1 MGHTLSLS
9 RAARLAGVSRGV
21 LQRQIREGA
30 LPSSDGQV
38 ASEDLARLYPNLDF
52 EASGAFERVARIK
65 EAAFGR
71 RVQERALP
79 SQEVL
84 AQRLY
89 EHSRELAD
97 ARRLLQRYHALVV
110 DTQAQAGALADA
122 TGLPAARELAAGL
135 ERGLAD
141 VLATDAADAI
151 TVMDDLLKLLSA
163 RVVVRPSG
171 REFFVEGRETLLQA
185 GLRAG
190 LHLDYG
196 CGNGS
201 CGLCKARVVAGDVV
215 RVAPCDYPL
224 SEAERLQG
232 HALLC
237 VNAAA
242 SAEIVLETLE
252 ARGPDDIAA
261 QDVAVRVRAVTP
273 LAPDTLL
280 LHLQT
285 PRTQRL
291 RFLAG
296 QSVTLGASRDGADA
310 AATYPVASC
319 PCDDRNLHFHVARDA
334 QDPLAAWLFAGA
346 IRAGD
351 TLNLR
356 GPVGAFTLADA
367 GRPLVF
373 LACDT
378 GFAPVRSLI
387 EHAMAADTT
396 EALVLGW
403 LATRPDGH
411 YLANQCRAW
420 ADSFDTFRY
429 VAHADADL
437 ERGAAD
443 LLDSLYVAPPLVES
457 DFYVA
462 GPGAFV
468 ECVAAALV
476 ARGVAAARIRS

>member
-38 ASEDLARLYPNLDF
+38 ASEDLARLYPSLDL

-110 DTQAQAGALADA
+110 DTQARSGALADA

-135 ERGLAD
+135 ERGLAE

-171 REFFVEGRETLLQA
+171 REFYVEGRETLLQA

-201 CGLCKARVVAGDVV
+201 CGLCKARVVAGEVV

-242 SAEIVLETLE
+242 SGEIVLETLE

-296 QSVTLGASRDGADA
+296 QSVTLGAGRGGEDA

-319 PCDDRNLHFHVARDA
+319 P
-334 QDPLAAWLFAGA
+334 
-346 IRAGD
+346 
-351 TLNLR
+351 
-356 GPVGAFTLADA
+356 
-367 GRPLVF
+367 
-373 LACDT
+373 
-378 GFAPVRSLI
+378 
-387 EHAMAADTT
+387 
-396 EALVLGW
+396 
-403 LATRPDGH
+403 
-411 YLANQCRAW
+411 
-420 ADSFDTFRY
+420 
-429 VAHADADL
+429 
-437 ERGAAD
+437 
-443 LLDSLYVAPPLVES
+443 
-457 DFYVA
+457 
-462 GPGAFV
+462 
-468 ECVAAALV
+468 
-476 ARGVAAARIRS
+476 

>member
-21 LQRQIREGA
+21 LQRQIREGL
-30 LPSSDGQV
+30 LPCSEGQV
-38 ASEDLARLYPNLDF
+38 ESADLARLYPSLDF

-71 RVQERALP
+71 RVQERTLP

-89 EHSRELAD
+89 EHSRELTD

-110 DTQAQAGALADA
+110 ATQAQASAWADA
-122 TGLPAARELAAGL
+122 SGSPEARELAAGL

-141 VLATDAADAI
+141 VLATDAADDI

-171 REFFVEGRETLLQA
+171 RDFLVEGRETLLQA

-190 LHLDYG
+190 LKLDYG

-201 CGLCKARVVAGDVV
+201 CGLCKARVVAGEVV

-224 SEAERLQG
+224 SEAERQQG
-232 HALLC
+232 HTLLC
-237 VNAAA
+237 AYAAA

-252 ARGPDDIAA
+252 ARGPEDIAA
-261 QDVAVRVRAVTP
+261 QDLAVRVRAVSP

-285 PRTQRL
+285 PRAQRL

-296 QSVTLGASRDGADA
+296 QSVTLGTSLGGEDA

-319 PCDDRNLHFHVARDA
+319 PCDDRNLHFHVARDDG
-334 QDPLAAWLFAGA
+334 DPLASRLFGGA

-351 TLNLR
+351 LLNLR

-367 GRPLVF
+367 ARPLAF

-378 GFAPVRSLI
+378 GFAPIRSLI
-387 EHAMAADTT
+387 EHAMAADSA
-396 EALVLGW
+396 ESIVLGW

-420 ADSFDTFRY
+420 ADSIDAFRY

-437 ERGAAD
+437 VRGTAGLLEALAD
-443 LLDSLYVAPPLVES
+443 AAPPVDS
-457 DFYVA
+457 DYYLA
-462 GPGAFV
+462 GPAEFV
-468 ECVAAALV
+468 ARAAAELDV
-476 ARGVAAARIRS
+476 RGVPAARIRS